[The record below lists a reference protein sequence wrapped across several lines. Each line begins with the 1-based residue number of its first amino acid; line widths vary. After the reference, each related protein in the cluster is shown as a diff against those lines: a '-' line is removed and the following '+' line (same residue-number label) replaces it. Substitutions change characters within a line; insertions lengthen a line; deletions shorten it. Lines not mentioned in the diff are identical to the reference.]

1 MTRELDVHVDGVLAG
16 VTRMSSG
23 GALSFVYDDT
33 YSSGDRPTPLSLSMP
48 IERREHKNKV
58 VLAFLQGLLPDNAQ
72 AIGSMATTYGVSGSS
87 PFALLEHVGAD
98 VAGALQ
104 FVPHGTPASDAT
116 GLRSSVRPLTGADVE
131 GLLQSSIEEYRDGTP
146 TRPGEGRFSLAG
158 AQPKIALHL
167 LPDGGWG
174 MPEEAT
180 PTTHILKPAAGSFRR
195 FDIVEQ
201 MTMAAGRALG
211 LTVAESHLTQFGD
224 VRTFVSRRYD
234 RAQADGVWHRLHQED
249 LCQAMAVPPAKKY
262 QRHDGGPGVAA
273 VATLI
278 ESIPHLDDRRRVARA
293 FFQGFVFNAVVAGT
307 DAHAK
312 NYSLMLEHDRVAL
325 APLYDLATYAPYR
338 RGDEPIYL
346 PMNANG
352 EYRVNAIMSRDLETV
367 GAKLRLRSDDASE
380 IVAQIRSGAV
390 AAFESAR
397 AEVEGQGADAR
408 KTADEVIAAVA
419 TLPLVL

>member
-16 VTRMSSG
+16 VAAMSSG
-23 GALSFVYDDT
+23 GALSFSYDDC
-33 YSSGDRPTPLSLSMP
+33 YRAGDRPTPLSLSMP
-48 IERREHKNKV
+48 IERREHKNRV
-58 VLAFLQGLLPDNAQ
+58 VLPFLQGLLPDNAQ

-104 FVPHGTPASDAT
+104 FVPRGAPSSDAT
-116 GLRSSVRPLTGADVE
+116 GSRSSVREVSHADIE
-131 GLLQSSIEEYRDGTP
+131 TLLNSAIEEYRDGTP
-146 TRPGEGRFSLAG
+146 ARRGEGRFSLAG

-167 LPDGGWG
+167 LPNGSWG
-174 MPEEAT
+174 VPEEAT
-180 PTTHILKPAAGSFRR
+180 PTTHILKPAAGSFSH

-201 MTMAAGRALG
+201 MTMAAARALG
-211 LTVAESHLTQFGD
+211 LTVAESHLTQFGA

-234 RAQADGVWHRLHQED
+234 RIRMGGVWHRLHQED
-249 LCQAMAVPPAKKY
+249 LCQALAVSPAKKY
-262 QRHDGGPGVAA
+262 QRQDGGPGVAA

-293 FFQGFVFNAVVAGT
+293 FFQGVVFNAVVAGT

-312 NYSLMLEHDRVAL
+312 NYSLMLDHDRVEL

-338 RGDEPIYL
+338 RGDEPLYL

-352 EYRVNAIMSRDLETV
+352 KYRADAIMSRDLEAV
-367 GAKLRLRSDDASE
+367 GAKLRLRPDDASE
-380 IVAQIRSGAV
+380 IVEHIRDGAV

-397 AEVEGQGADAR
+397 AEVDAQGADGR
-408 KTADEVIAAVA
+408 KAADDVVAAVA
-419 TLPLVL
+419 TLPLTR